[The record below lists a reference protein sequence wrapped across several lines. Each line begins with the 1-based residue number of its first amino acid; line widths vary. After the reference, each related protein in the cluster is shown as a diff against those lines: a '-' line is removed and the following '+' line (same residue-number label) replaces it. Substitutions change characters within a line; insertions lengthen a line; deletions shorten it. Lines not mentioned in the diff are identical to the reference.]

1 MYSLCCFPFSN
12 LAMELFEKEAMAW
25 DVPQM
30 RCKAPV
36 GAQKGEGRP
45 KRKSD
50 RKTKRSQGEKKASGR
65 ALKAAKLTH
74 SQAGPSLAVN
84 KIKEKEERVMGVSG
98 SMARVPIQVREGKCV
113 AKGSEHCAAFH
124 LYTKEGTV
132 CPYLSRPVTPVS
144 H

>member
-1 MYSLCCFPFSN
+1 MYSLCCFPLSN

-25 DVPQM
+25 DIPQM

-36 GAQKGEGRP
+36 GAQKGEGSGRP

-84 KIKEKEERVMGVSG
+84 KIKEKEERVMGVSV
-98 SMARVPIQVREGKCV
+98 SMVRVPI
-113 AKGSEHCAAFH
+113 
-124 LYTKEGTV
+124 
-132 CPYLSRPVTPVS
+132 
-144 H
+144 